1 MMTNDYIAKQ
11 KKIGNLTS
19 DEKIEFINELIA
31 SDYITSWKD
40 LYEEI
45 ASCGLNDADAMSI
58 IKIIIYSDSAQ
69 SVFKSKFK
77 SIT

>member
-11 KKIGNLTS
+11 KKIKSLTS

-31 SDYITSWKD
+31 ADYIKSWKD
-40 LYEEI
+40 LYQEI
-45 ASCGLNDADAMSI
+45 AFCGLTDADAISI
-58 IKIIIYSDSAQ
+58 INMIILSDSAQ

-77 SIT
+77 SIN